1 MSSEHVEHVEHALE
15 FLHVPAPFTSP
26 AFVSSY
32 CIGFHSSERVY
43 EAAYDELLCN
53 IVRRLRTMPATHRY
67 CNIFTDIAAVDTE
80 NTVYVNR
87 VTSLHAELVRNE

>member
-1 MSSEHVEHVEHALE
+1 MSSEHVEHALG
-15 FLHVPAPFTSP
+15 FLHVPAPFTSTAP
-26 AFVSSY
+26 VSSC
-32 CIGFHSSERVY
+32 CIGLHSSERVY
-43 EAAYDELLCN
+43 DGAYDELLGN

-67 CNIFTDIAAVDTE
+67 CISIFTDIAAVDTE